1 MSGRGRHE
9 EQQILSTGLR
19 ECSAIVT
26 LKPVWRITCCCTLSC
41 SLDLSLALSLFVIIL
56 FFSAAQSEQ
65 NPKPKL
71 PWTWS
76 SRLQKITFLSNP
88 FFRGFSPPPRRLLTI
103 FLSLSDFFFFPLP
116 SFYFPP
122 LSSSS
127 PIRLPH
133 TNTQPGCKSAPGT
146 GGHLPARRRSRQECD
161 HWFTSQKSWNW
172 KWELG
177 EAQFPPHHLP
187 PPPLT
192 PQLVSSSGL
201 EWRVLITVFFYY
213 LWGYCVSDHR
223 VQRSAMPDFL
233 IRYGT
238 DFLQIPILCVIYF
251 CHDKLQHV
259 MYWYHWIDT
268 RVSIG
273 TSIPQHG
280 YIDTPISTCVLFQS
294 LWMILAMFTF
304 FWMQSKV
311 QWRWPDLT
319 SVLTAG
325 LIYTQ
330 GGAVL
335 VWRYL
340 KNLKRS
346 VSSPDGRPSVHVF
359 FGCVPSAAWLV
370 WFQAQFHV
378 HQ

>member
-1 MSGRGRHE
+1 MCRPFTELHTVQYRSTTKTLWQPLKNEWARSPRRTANIINWVKRVFSHCYFE
-9 EQQILSTGLR
+9 TCLKDHLLLHFVMLSR
-19 ECSAIVT
+19 S
-26 LKPVWRITCCCTLSC
+26 
-41 SLDLSLALSLFVIIL
+41 LSLSLSYYFFLQLNQNKIL
-56 FFSAAQSEQ
+56 NLNFPELEVQGCRKSRFFQIHSLEVFH
-65 NPKPKL
+65 L
-71 PWTWS
+71 LLVVF
-76 SRLQKITFLSNP
+76 LQF
-88 FFRGFSPPPRRLLTI
+88 

-201 EWRVLITVFFYY
+201 EWRVLIPVFFYY
-213 LWGYCVSDHR
+213 LWGYCVSDHH

-238 DFLQIPILCVIYF
+238 DFLQIPILCVVFIF
-251 CHDKLQHV
+251 V
-259 MYWYHWIDT
+259 MTNYNT
-268 RVSIG
+268 
-273 TSIPQHG
+273 
-280 YIDTPISTCVLFQS
+280 
-294 LWMILAMFTF
+294 
-304 FWMQSKV
+304 
-311 QWRWPDLT
+311 
-319 SVLTAG
+319 
-325 LIYTQ
+325 
-330 GGAVL
+330 
-335 VWRYL
+335 
-340 KNLKRS
+340 
-346 VSSPDGRPSVHVF
+346 
-359 FGCVPSAAWLV
+359 
-370 WFQAQFHV
+370 
-378 HQ
+378 

>member
-1 MSGRGRHE
+1 MCRPFTELHTVQYRSTTKTLWQPLKNEWARSPRRTANIINWVKRVFSHCYFE
-9 EQQILSTGLR
+9 TCLKDHLLLHFVMLSR
-19 ECSAIVT
+19 S
-26 LKPVWRITCCCTLSC
+26 
-41 SLDLSLALSLFVIIL
+41 LSLSLSYYFFLQLNQNKIL
-56 FFSAAQSEQ
+56 NLNFPELEVQGCRKSRFFQIHSLEVFH
-65 NPKPKL
+65 L
-71 PWTWS
+71 LLVVL
-76 SRLQKITFLSNP
+76 LQF
-88 FFRGFSPPPRRLLTI
+88 

-187 PPPLT
+187 HPPA
-192 PQLVSSSGL
+192 GL
-201 EWRVLITVFFYY
+201 QQWIGVEGSDHCLFLLSLRVLCIRSSCSKISDARFFD
-213 LWGYCVSDHR
+213 S
-223 VQRSAMPDFL
+223 
-233 IRYGT
+233 IRYWFFT
-238 DFLQIPILCVIYF
+238 DTDTLCGIYF

-280 YIDTPISTCVLFQS
+280 YIDTPISTRVLFQS

-304 FWMQSKV
+304 F
-311 QWRWPDLT
+311 
-319 SVLTAG
+319 
-325 LIYTQ
+325 
-330 GGAVL
+330 
-335 VWRYL
+335 
-340 KNLKRS
+340 
-346 VSSPDGRPSVHVF
+346 
-359 FGCVPSAAWLV
+359 GCSR
-370 WFQAQFHV
+370 
-378 HQ
+378 